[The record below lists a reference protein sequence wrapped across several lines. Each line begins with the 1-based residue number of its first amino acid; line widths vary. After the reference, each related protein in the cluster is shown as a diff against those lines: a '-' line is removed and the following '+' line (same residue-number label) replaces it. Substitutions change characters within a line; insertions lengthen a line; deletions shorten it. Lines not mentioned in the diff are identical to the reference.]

1 MVILK
6 YIEILKHYV
15 VYEELA
21 LFEVNYTSKTN
32 RFIGKEITFV
42 LLEAGCGGKRSW
54 MKADRRYSYK
64 IKL

>member
-15 VYEELA
+15 VYEELV

-32 RFIGKEITFV
+32 KFIGKEITFV
-42 LLEAGCGGKRSW
+42 VTRSRVW
-54 MKADRRYSYK
+54 REEELDEGRQKV
-64 IKL
+64 